1 MTTND
6 GPSRR
11 ARRAGTAAATL
22 LVGVF
27 LIACTTTAG
36 ATPITEHAA
45 LQRSDVVVVHSDRT
59 TQWRACPAADRTY
72 DIRGLTSTGV
82 FGIHSNLSVGNDCA
96 RTGVV
101 TVGGSAIGTLG
112 HALTWDQVKSTA
124 DTDGMRFEATG
135 WAASFGLHVEDLE
148 DGFAPRVGGDPN
160 HNDVRFLLSGAYMDW
175 IRDDAIEDDDL
186 MAGTISDVLI
196 DGTNRFLSAQPS
208 ANASISNPD
217 MVVRVHGVVVHMRA
231 MPNDR
236 ARDGVGF
243 GGIFKWSDRAGKVN
257 MSGSV
262 FLLDERPIQDE
273 PFPPGSYRNVT
284 LVLGPNFQGRY
295 PGRLPSGVVVT
306 RRMSVWRQARSRWL
320 RTH

>member
-1 MTTND
+1 ML
-6 GPSRR
+6 
-11 ARRAGTAAATL
+11 ATA
-22 LVGVF
+22 
-27 LIACTTTAG
+27 TTAR
-36 ATPITEHAA
+36 AMPITQHAA
-45 LQRSDVVVVHSDRT
+45 LQRRDVVVVHSDRT
-59 TQWRACPAADRTY
+59 TQWRVCPAAARTY

-112 HALTWDQVKSTA
+112 HALTWEDVKSSA

-186 MAGTISDVLI
+186 MAGTITDVLI

-208 ANASISNPD
+208 AHATISNPD
-217 MVVRVHGVVVHMRA
+217 MVVHVRDVVIHMKA
-231 MPNDR
+231 MPNDG
-236 ARDGVGF
+236 AADGMGF
-243 GGIFKWSDRAGKVN
+243 GGIFKWSDRAGTVN
-257 MSGSV
+257 MSRSV

-273 PFPPGSYRNVT
+273 PFPPGSYRDVT
-284 LVLGPNFQGRY
+284 LVLGPDFRGSY
-295 PGRLPSGVVVT
+295 PGRLPSGVDVT